1 MSITFNQADIEKLK
15 TLIKEGIQVS
25 QEVETLN
32 EGLRDTVKHIAEE
45 MGIKPAIINKAIK
58 VAYKGELH
66 KHRDDF
72 DTRETILESV
82 GRPD

>member
-1 MSITFNQADIEKLK
+1 MSITFNQDDIAKLK
-15 TLIKEGIQVS
+15 TLIQEGIQVS

-32 EGLRDTVKHIAEE
+32 EGLKDTVKHIAEE

-58 VAYKGELH
+58 VAYKGKLH
-66 KHRDDF
+66 EVRDDF
-72 DTRETILESV
+72 DQLETILESI

>member
-1 MSITFNQADIEKLK
+1 
-15 TLIKEGIQVS
+15 
-25 QEVETLN
+25 
-32 EGLRDTVKHIAEE
+32 

-72 DTRETILESV
+72 DTLETILESI

>member
-1 MSITFNQADIEKLK
+1 MSITFNQDDIAKLK
-15 TLIKEGIQVS
+15 TLIQEGIQVS

-32 EGLRDTVKHIAEE
+32 EGLKDTVKHIAEE

-58 VAYKGELH
+58 VAYKVKLH
-66 KHRDDF
+66 EVRDDF
-72 DTRETILESV
+72 DQLETILESI

>member
-1 MSITFNQADIEKLK
+1 MSITFNQDDIAKLK
-15 TLIKEGIQVS
+15 TLIQEGIQVS

-66 KHRDDF
+66 KNRDDF
-72 DTRETILESV
+72 DTLETILESI